1 MEKKKVGLLRRPWR
15 KLFRKETHGIIRV
28 EQDGTI
34 HIYGDVMVHG
44 NVSCGPS
51 VREDSSFSES
61 DISFRKKTHRT
72 IYEQKLDDK
81 VGLYSDSH
89 YSHSSREVVR

>member
-1 MEKKKVGLLRRPWR
+1 MEKKKVGLLRRAWR

-44 NVSCGPS
+44 TISCSLSG
-51 VREDSSFSES
+51 
-61 DISFRKKTHRT
+61 
-72 IYEQKLDDK
+72 
-81 VGLYSDSH
+81 SH
-89 YSHSSREVVR
+89 YHHWDCRKTEPAMAGSKKP